1 MLLAEIAS
9 QEVFV
14 PLQGKDNN
22 LYTVIQRPKS
32 ESYSVLNNLAESNVY
47 RVEALVSGHPWD
59 TKKVSITGGG
69 RSPESRKTWEKRGF
83 VKAAVSIELYAY
95 KNVH

>member
-14 PLQGKDNN
+14 PLQGKDN
-22 LYTVIQRPKS
+22 LYTVIQRAKS
-32 ESYSVLNNLAESNVY
+32 ESYSVSNNLVESNVY

-59 TKKVSITGGG
+59 RKKVSVTGGG
-69 RSPESRKTWEKRGF
+69 RSPESQK
-83 VKAAVSIELYAY
+83 S
-95 KNVH
+95 

>member
-22 LYTVIQRPKS
+22 LYTVIQRTKS
-32 ESYSVLNNLAESNVY
+32 ESYSVSNNLAESNVY
-47 RVEALVSGHPWD
+47 RVEALISGHPCD
-59 TKKVSITGGG
+59 TKTVSVTGGG
-69 RSPESRKTWEKRGF
+69 RSRESQK
-83 VKAAVSIELYAY
+83 S
-95 KNVH
+95 

>member
-22 LYTVIQRPKS
+22 LYTVIQRTKS
-32 ESYSVLNNLAESNVY
+32 ESYSVSNNVAESNV
-47 RVEALVSGHPWD
+47 
-59 TKKVSITGGG
+59 
-69 RSPESRKTWEKRGF
+69 
-83 VKAAVSIELYAY
+83 IEWKLS
-95 KNVH
+95 

>member
-22 LYTVIQRPKS
+22 LYTVIQRTKS
-32 ESYSVLNNLAESNVY
+32 ESYSVANNLAESNVY
-47 RVEALVSGHPWD
+47 RVEALVSGHPWS
-59 TKKVSITGGG
+59 TKKVSVTGGG
-69 RSPESRKTWEKRGF
+69 RSLESRK
-83 VKAAVSIELYAY
+83 S
-95 KNVH
+95 

>member
-14 PLQGKDNN
+14 PLQGKGNN
-22 LYTVIQRPKS
+22 LYTVIQRTKS
-32 ESYSVLNNLAESNVY
+32 ESYSVSNNLAESNVY

-59 TKKVSITGGG
+59 RKKVSVTGGG
-69 RSPESRKTWEKRGF
+69 RSPESRK
-83 VKAAVSIELYAY
+83 S
-95 KNVH
+95 